1 MKVWMGLVPI
11 LVHPQA
17 VSERA
22 DKVLKIIRK
31 TLVLTFTTFDV

>member
-22 DKVLKIIRK
+22 DKVLKLLEK
-31 TLVLTFTTFDV
+31 HWF